1 MTRRFITISSGMLLA
16 ILLVGCGN
24 DPPSE
29 SGEATEVAAAEAVH
43 PGQAPYEAKCAACH
57 DKAVYK
63 APSRTFLAMLGARNV
78 YNAMDEGLM
87 RAQAAGLSD
96 EQKQAV
102 AEYLTGQTL
111 AQADSAAQAPVC
123 EDSPFDEARVPVS
136 LGWGV
141 DTGQTRFQGSD
152 SGGIHRGNVTD
163 LEVKWAF
170 AYPNAIQARSQPAF
184 GGGAIYFGSQDGTV
198 RALDAKTGC
207 LRWSF
212 KAGGEVRNAL
222 VLSPWDSGQLEAPPT
237 LYFGDIVGRVYAVDA
252 RDGTLRW
259 DNKVSEHPDATL
271 TGAAALHD
279 GVLFVPVSSLEV
291 VAAMSPDYACCTFR
305 GAVVALNAATGEEI
319 WRAHTIDEQPT
330 KAGVTRAGTD
340 ILAPSGAP
348 VWNSPAIDTAR
359 GQLYVGT
366 GENYSSPAD
375 GNSDAIIAFDLHT
388 GEKRWVSQQTA
399 GDAWNVA
406 CLSDYT
412 SDDSNC
418 PEENGPDYDFGASPM
433 LVTLDDGRDIVIG
446 GQKSGQVVGLD
457 PDTGEV
463 LWTNQVG
470 RGGVQGGVHFG
481 MAAEGNR
488 LYIPISDMIYPEDAA
503 RYGDE
508 RPPKPGLYALD
519 AATGELLWSAPA
531 EDLCGDLEG
540 CDPGISHAIKAVPGA
555 VIAGYLDGR
564 LRVHDGETGEVIWT
578 LNTLQEFETVSGAT
592 ARGGSFSGGGA
603 IIADGMIYVNSG
615 YGIYGHMPGNVLLA
629 LGPRD
634 EVASGSGP

>member
-1 MTRRFITISSGMLLA
+1 MIRRCLTLLPPLAIVLLLA
-16 ILLVGCGN
+16 GCGSESPPATDN
-24 DPPSE
+24 DPDL
-29 SGEATEVAAAEAVH
+29 AAADAPH

-78 YNAMDEGLM
+78 YAAMDEGLM
-87 RAQAAGLSD
+87 RAQAAGLND
-96 EQKQAV
+96 AQKQAV

-111 AQADSAAQAPVC
+111 AESDVVTEAPAC
-123 EDSPFDEARVPVS
+123 EDSPFDENIAPVS

-141 DTGQTRFQGSD
+141 DPGQTRFQGSE
-152 SGGIHRGNVTD
+152 SGGIDRSNVAD

-170 AYPNAIQARSQPAF
+170 AFPNAIQARSQPAY
-184 GGGAIYFGSQDGTV
+184 GGGAVYFGSQDGTV
-198 RALDAKTGC
+198 RALDARTGC

-212 KAGGEVRNAL
+212 RAGGEVRNAI
-222 VLSPWDSGQLEAPPT
+222 VLSPWDAGELEAPPT
-237 LYFGDIVGRVYAVDA
+237 LYFGDIVGRVYALDA
-252 RDGTLRW
+252 RTGELRW
-259 DNKVSEHPDATL
+259 DRKVTEHPDGTL
-271 TGAAALHD
+271 TGAAALHE
-279 GVLFVPVSSLEV
+279 GLLYVPLSSLEV
-291 VAAMSPDYACCTFR
+291 VSAVNPAYECCTFR

-319 WRAHTIDEQPT
+319 WRAHTIPEPPS
-330 KAGVTRAGTD
+330 KVGVTRAGTD

-348 VWNSPAIDTAR
+348 VWNSPAIDAAR
-359 GQLYVGT
+359 GLFYVGT

-375 GNSDAIIAFDLHT
+375 GNSDAIIAFDLKT

-399 GDAWNVA
+399 GDAWNAA

-412 SDDSNC
+412 SDDANC

-433 LVTLDDGRDIVIG
+433 LVTLDDGRDIVVG

-457 PDTGEV
+457 PETGKV
-463 LWTNQVG
+463 LWKNQVG

-481 MAAEGNR
+481 MAAEGSR
-488 LYIPISDMIYPEDAA
+488 LYIPINDMIYPEDAA
-503 RYGDE
+503 RYGAA

-531 EDLCGDLEG
+531 ADLCGDLEG

-564 LRVHDGETGEVIWT
+564 LRVHDGETGEVIWEM
-578 LNTLQEFETVSGAT
+578 NTLQEYKTVSGEV

-603 IIADGMIYVNSG
+603 IVADGMVYLNSG
-615 YGIYGHMPGNVLLA
+615 YGLYGHMPGNVFLA

-634 EVASGSGP
+634 PESPEPGP

>member
-1 MTRRFITISSGMLLA
+1 MTRCPLTISSWFALA
-16 ILLVGCGN
+16 VLLVGCGE
-24 DPPSE
+24 DTTIE
-29 SGEATEVAAAEAVH
+29 SGGTADVAVAEAAH

-57 DKAVYK
+57 DQAVYK

-78 YNAMDEGLM
+78 YAAMDEGLM

-102 AEYLTGQTL
+102 AEFLTGQTL
-111 AQADSAAQAPVC
+111 SESAAVAQAPAC
-123 EDSPFDEARVPVS
+123 EDSPFDENIVPVS

-141 DTGQTRFQGSD
+141 DPGQTRFQGAE
-152 SGGIHRGNVTD
+152 SGGLDRSNVTD

-170 AYPNAIQARSQPAF
+170 AFPNAIQARSQPAY
-184 GGGAIYFGSQDGTV
+184 GGGAVYFGSQDGTV
-198 RALDAKTGC
+198 RALDARTGC

-212 KAGGEVRNAL
+212 RAGGEVRNAI
-222 VLSPWDSGQLEAPPT
+222 VLSPWDAGALEAPPT
-237 LYFGDIVGRVYAVDA
+237 LYFGDIVGRVYALDA
-252 RDGTLRW
+252 RSGELRW
-259 DNKVSEHPDATL
+259 SSKVTEHPDGTL

-279 GVLFVPVSSLEV
+279 GILYVPLSSLEV
-291 VAAMSPDYACCTFR
+291 VSAVDPSYACCTFR
-305 GAVVALNAATGEEI
+305 GAVVALNAATGDEI
-319 WRAHTIDEQPT
+319 WRAHTIPEPPS

-340 ILAPSGAP
+340 VLAPSGAP
-348 VWNSPAIDTAR
+348 VWNSPAIDVAR

-433 LVTLDDGRDIVIG
+433 LVTLEDGRDIVVG

-457 PDTGEV
+457 PETGEV
-463 LWTNQVG
+463 LWKHQVG

-488 LYIPISDMIYPEDAA
+488 LYIPINDMIYPEDAE
-503 RYGDE
+503 RYGE
-508 RPPKPGLYALD
+508 ARPPKPGLYALD

-531 EDLCGDLEG
+531 ENLCGDLEG

-564 LRVHDGETGEVIWT
+564 LRVHDGETGEVIWA
-578 LNTLQEFETVSGAT
+578 LNTLRDFDTVSGET

-603 IIADGMIYVNSG
+603 IVADGMVYVNSG

-634 EVASGSGP
+634 EAAPGSGP